1 MLRPE
6 RMQRVSLWLVR
17 ADAPAAALALA
28 ESGAFNTDA
37 GDRFRIEL
45 PDLGEHRYRETF
57 LEARS
62 RLDKLL
68 ELVPDAESATIAAT
82 PAATALNTAAAP
94 DQPVPPGELKALAQ
108 RLAELWAVAFAADEA
123 IHALA
128 AESTRIDHQLD
139 TLTSFAGLDMDLGRL
154 SAEHRF
160 LDVRLGTVPTAN
172 AGRLREALS
181 LTGALLTTFATGEGI
196 EHCVLVGPG
205 GRQQEIDSLLGTAG
219 WRKVELPAEL
229 LTHPRTARQQLEAK
243 RAALAAGIATRQ
255 AAAGAERALWAGEL
269 AAAQRRLAA
278 ASPYADTVGSALRVR
293 GGLAMIAGWVPRREV
308 ERVRQ
313 LLQARLANSFL
324 LEAREPEAAERPT
337 VPTLVRQPALLKG
350 FAALVRTY
358 GVPSYG
364 EIDPTL
370 FFALS
375 FVLMFG
381 MMFGDVG
388 HGAVIVAAGFAVRGR
403 FKATGP
409 LLIAC
414 GLAAVAFGFA
424 YGSVFGG
431 EHLVAP
437 LWQAPLRDPL
447 RVLGLA
453 VGWGIGFLLTASLLR
468 AWNLGQQ
475 HGWRAALGDRG
486 GIAGIV
492 LYLGLVGAVAGW
504 LGHGPPPALALLVA
518 AAGGLVALNH
528 AYGEQTGGSRGERFI
543 VALMETAEA
552 AIGYFA
558 NTLSF
563 MRVGA
568 FSLNHVALML
578 AVFAVARQI
587 GGAGEVLALIAGNAA
602 IIVLEGAIVAIQAL
616 RLEYYEGFSRYFGAG
631 GRPFRALAVGGKVLR

>member
-17 ADAPAAALALA
+17 TDAPAAALALA
-28 ESGAFNTDA
+28 ESGAFNADA
-37 GDRFRIEL
+37 GDRFRVEL
-45 PDLGEHRYRETF
+45 PDLSEHPYRETF

-68 ELVPDAESATIAAT
+68 ELVPGIKSAAT
-82 PAATALNTAAAP
+82 LAASP
-94 DQPVPPGELKALAQ
+94 EQPVPPGELTALAQ
-108 RLAELWAVAFAADEA
+108 RLGELWALAFAADEA
-123 IHALA
+123 IQALA
-128 AESTRIDHQLD
+128 TEAARIEHQLD
-139 TLTSFAGLDMDLGRL
+139 TLASFADLDMDLGRL

-160 LDVRLGTVPTAN
+160 LDVRLGTVPGSN
-172 AGRLREALS
+172 VSRLREALS
-181 LTGALLTTFATGEGI
+181 LTGALLSSFAAGEGF
-196 EHCVLVGPG
+196 EHCVMVGPG

-229 LTHPRTARQQLEAK
+229 LAHPRAAKQQLEAR
-243 RAALAAGIATRQ
+243 RAALAAEKAARQ
-255 AAAGAERALWAGEL
+255 AAADAERVLWTDEL

-278 ASPYADTVGSALRVR
+278 AAPYAETVGSALRVR
-293 GGLAMIAGWVPRREV
+293 GGLAMIAGWVPTREV
-308 ERVRQ
+308 ERVRK
-313 LLQARLANSFL
+313 LLQTRLTNSFL
-324 LEAREPEAAERPT
+324 LEARDPEAAERPA
-337 VPTLVRQPALLKG
+337 VPTLVRHPALLKG

-370 FFALS
+370 FFAIS

-381 MMFGDVG
+381 MMFGDIG
-388 HGAVIVAAGFAVRGR
+388 HGAVIVAVGLASRGR
-403 FKATGP
+403 FAATRP
-409 LLIAC
+409 LLVAC
-414 GLAAVAFGFA
+414 GLASMAFGFA

-431 EHLVAP
+431 EHLIAP
-437 LWQAPLRDPL
+437 LWQSPLSDPM
-447 RVLGLA
+447 RVLGVA
-453 VGWGIGFLLTASLLR
+453 VGWGIGFLLVASLFR
-468 AWNLGQQ
+468 AWNLGQT

-486 GIAGIV
+486 GIAGIA
-492 LYLGLVGAVAGW
+492 LYLGLVGAVAGA
-504 LGHGPPPALALLVA
+504 LGHGPPPTLALLLA
-518 AAGGLVALNH
+518 AAGALAALAH
-528 AYGEQTGGSRGERFI
+528 GYREQTGSRGERLI

-578 AVFAVARQI
+578 AVMAIARQLD
-587 GGAGEVLALIAGNAA
+587 GAGHVLALIAGNAA
-602 IIVLEGAIVAIQAL
+602 IIVIEGAIVAIQAL

-631 GRPFRALAVGGKVLR
+631 GRPFRPLAIGAKVLR